1 MKWGRYIQEANVGE
15 GFKLSPKLFFYYRY
29 ILTTV
34 IAVLLII
41 GYYTVFNRA

>member
-1 MKWGRYIQEANVGE
+1 MKWDRYIQETNVGE
-15 GFKLSPKLFFYYRY
+15 GFKLTPKLFFYYRY